1 MNKGFQSSL
10 GMLALALALGT
21 VGCAPPPYSQQ
32 PYRAPVVNR
41 STRPPQTYA
50 QPRPVPPAAT
60 GRAFE
65 QDPLLPREYSSS
77 YPAAPDPYTTPP
89 ANPNAYYGSVPAQPY
104 APESG
109 GGSYQQPPTYPPSG
123 GSYQQPPAYPPSG
136 GSYQQPSAY
145 PPGGGSYQQPPA
157 YPPGA
162 SASSPAYPAYPAPR
176 ADDYGRAAPPPE
188 PVYPSSQRG
197 TDDLYETAPSSGLL
211 PEPQPVVPQTPPV
224 APARPVPVAP
234 SPPPAPESTVAMA
247 TPPVAPAAPAAPV
260 QAMPAP
266 AAPAAP
272 APPPARPTP
281 PADLPPAE
289 ITREGNQAVVA
300 LLDSADKYVRS
311 KQLDKAGAALE
322 RALRIEPR
330 NAGIWYDLAQIRLH
344 QGEYQQAESLASK
357 SNNLA
362 SGNRALQARNWK
374 LIAVAR
380 KATGNTAGAEEA
392 EAQASQLR

>member
-10 GMLALALALGT
+10 GALVLALGV

-50 QPRPVPPAAT
+50 QPQPVPPAAA
-60 GRAFE
+60 GRTLE
-65 QDPLLPREYSSS
+65 QDPLLPREYSSG
-77 YPAAPDPYTTPP
+77 YPAAPDPYAATQGVAP
-89 ANPNAYYGSVPAQPY
+89 ANPNAYYGSVPARPY
-104 APESG
+104 TPEPDG
-109 GGSYQQPPTYPPSG
+109 G
-123 GSYQQPPAYPPSG
+123 AYR
-136 GSYQQPSAY
+136 Q
-145 PPGGGSYQQPPA
+145 PA

-162 SASSPAYPAYPAPR
+162 AASPPAYPAYPAPR
-176 ADDYGRAAPPPE
+176 TDDYSRGVAPLPE

-197 TDDLYETAPSSGLL
+197 ADDLYETTTPSSGLL
-211 PEPQPVVPQTPPV
+211 PEPQPVVPRTPSA
-224 APARPVPVAP
+224 APARPPAPV
-234 SPPPAPESTVAMA
+234 PPPAAESTVATPPPPAAESTVAMA
-247 TPPVAPAAPAAPV
+247 TPPAAPA
-260 QAMPAP
+260 QARPAP
-266 AAPAAP
+266 T
-272 APPPARPTP
+272 RPTP
-281 PADLPPAE
+281 PPDLPPAE

-311 KQLDKAGAALE
+311 NQLDKAGAALE

-330 NAGIWYDLAQIRLH
+330 NAGIWHDLAQIRLH

-362 SGNRALQARNWK
+362 SSNRALQGRNWK

-392 EAQASQLR
+392 EARAAQLR